1 MWSDPSPSD
10 NSEDEAE
17 PTPLEVYNKAIS
29 QIAASGTGSES
40 PDPLTFQLKRS
51 WNEISQFEKEAC
63 VEKATEACQL
73 ICDFIAPNCG

>member
-29 QIAASGTGSES
+29 QIAASGTGGES
-40 PDPLTFQLKRS
+40 PDPLTF
-51 WNEISQFEKEAC
+51 
-63 VEKATEACQL
+63 
-73 ICDFIAPNCG
+73 